1 MRIVLLSGDRGA
13 GKTTALARFA
23 DAARDAG
30 LRPGGVLQPGVF
42 AADGSKSGSTWLDPA
57 SGASGEFGSNAR
69 ELGGPSWMAWS
80 FSVAGLEAANRAVL
94 DALGR
99 GADPVLVDEIG
110 PLELR
115 AGSGLSPALRALEA
129 GAGARAGTDLES
141 PKGTDP
147 ESSKG
152 TDLESPK
159 VTDLESPK
167 GTDLESPKGTDPGR
181 PLAVVAVRSALAAE
195 LAERLKAER
204 TIPIDPSRREAA
216 YAELAALLAP
226 RPSGPGRSGESEA
239 S

>member
-1 MRIVLLSGDRGA
+1 MMVAMRIVLLSGDRGA

-80 FSVAGLEAANRAVL
+80 FSASGLEAANRAVL

-129 GAGARAGTDLES
+129 GAWARAGTDLES
-141 PKGTDP
+141 PKGTD
-147 ESSKG
+147 
-152 TDLESPK
+152 LESPK
-159 VTDLESPK
+159 GTDLESPK
-167 GTDLESPKGTDPGR
+167 GTDLESSKGTDPGR

>member
-1 MRIVLLSGDRGA
+1 MMVAMRIVLLSGDRGA

-80 FSVAGLEAANRAVL
+80 FSASGLEAANRAVL

-129 GAGARAGTDLES
+129 GAGARA
-141 PKGTDP
+141 
-147 ESSKG
+147 
-152 TDLESPK
+152 
-159 VTDLESPK
+159 

>member
-1 MRIVLLSGDRGA
+1 MMVAMRIVLLSGDRGA

-94 DALGR
+94 DALGH

-129 GAGARAGTDLES
+129 GAWARAGTDLES
-141 PKGTDP
+141 P
-147 ESSKG
+147 KG

-159 VTDLESPK
+159 VTDLESSK